1 MIGAITGDIVGS
13 RFEFNNHKGT
23 DFELFEKGCDYT
35 DDTICTVAVADW
47 LIRRREGPVSL
58 ASVMQRWCR
67 RFPYPTGAYGASF
80 FRWIWDEA
88 PEPYY
93 SFGNGSAM
101 RVSPVGWGF
110 DSLSETINMATESAC
125 ITHNHPEGIK
135 GAQAVAAAIYLARTG
150 RTKQEIKYYIES
162 SFGYDLNYSCRQLRM
177 DYQFNETCQH
187 TVPEALEAF
196 LESSDYEDA
205 VRLAVSLGG
214 DSDTLACITGGVA
227 EAFYGLPLRIKIKAL
242 SYLPEKIKKTVEA
255 FYAEFIEPKQ
265 NG

>member
-93 SFGNGSAM
+93 SFGN
-101 RVSPVGWGF
+101 
-110 DSLSETINMATESAC
+110 
-125 ITHNHPEGIK
+125 
-135 GAQAVAAAIYLARTG
+135 
-150 RTKQEIKYYIES
+150 
-162 SFGYDLNYSCRQLRM
+162 
-177 DYQFNETCQH
+177 
-187 TVPEALEAF
+187 
-196 LESSDYEDA
+196 
-205 VRLAVSLGG
+205 
-214 DSDTLACITGGVA
+214 
-227 EAFYGLPLRIKIKAL
+227 
-242 SYLPEKIKKTVEA
+242 
-255 FYAEFIEPKQ
+255 
-265 NG
+265 

>member
-1 MIGAITGDIVGS
+1 
-13 RFEFNNHKGT
+13 
-23 DFELFEKGCDYT
+23 
-35 DDTICTVAVADW
+35 
-47 LIRRREGPVSL
+47 
-58 ASVMQRWCR
+58 
-67 RFPYPTGAYGASF
+67 
-80 FRWIWDEA
+80 
-88 PEPYY
+88 
-93 SFGNGSAM
+93 M
-101 RVSPVGWGF
+101 RVSPVGWCF

-162 SFGYDLNYSCRQLRM
+162 SFGYDLNHSCRQLRM

-187 TVPEALEAF
+187 TVPEALVSF

-242 SYLPEKIKKTVEA
+242 SYLPEKIKKTVEV

-265 NG
+265 KG